1 MAAGGVLLLAG
12 AIGVLVALAA
22 AETVK
27 LGDEAPMLG
36 ELLGFDAA
44 RLATLRDRQVI

>member
-1 MAAGGVLLLAG
+1 MSSFPPDHA
-12 AIGVLVALAA
+12 
-22 AETVK
+22 
-27 LGDEAPMLG
+27 LG